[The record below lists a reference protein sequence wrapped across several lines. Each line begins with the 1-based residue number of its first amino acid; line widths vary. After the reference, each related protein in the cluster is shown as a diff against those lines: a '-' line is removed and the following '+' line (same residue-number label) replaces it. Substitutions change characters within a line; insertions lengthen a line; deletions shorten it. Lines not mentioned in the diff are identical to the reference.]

1 MIRNMN
7 NNSGI
12 ELQQNN
18 LEGEIFDMQIL
29 FSFLFR
35 NKRLISLVS
44 GSLFIISI
52 LYSLTLKKT
61 WQGEF
66 QIVLNS
72 DQKSKTIISSNPSL
86 QNLLGAQ
93 QNNLNTQV
101 GILESPS
108 VLMPIFKMVNENK
121 GNQLIF
127 RKWKNNLKIQ
137 LKPRTTILNISY
149 RDKDKDLILPVLDKM
164 SSVYQDYSIRS
175 EKRVQQLTKDYLINQ
190 VDIFKLRS
198 FDSLKKAQKFAIEQD
213 LTFEEFYQD
222 SSSLN
227 ENNKNGNDLN
237 INPLLIPN
245 IDLEQ
250 VRAQSANELRMIDMQ
265 LKKIAEIADDPKKL
279 QFLGS
284 TIPALVK
291 EGLPQELSKIEEELV
306 KKRTIYTENDPVIKN
321 TLKRRDLLIN
331 LLKERSIGLLKAQR
345 LKIEARMLSAMRPKG
360 VFLEYKKL
368 IRQAKR
374 DESTL
379 ILLENQ
385 LRMIELEQAKF
396 GDPWQLIT
404 EPTLLKDSV
413 APSKSKIATLALLIG
428 FFVGSLIAY
437 AKEKKSGFI
446 FDLKTLQDLL
456 SVPLLEKIDNN
467 DNLFNKK
474 NKVFL
479 KGFLQNKSNNQICF
493 ISLNKEDIQFTSR
506 IRNFLIKENDFAN
519 EINIINSLDDLNS
532 ILDSKVILLFI
543 SLQSAKFEDIAKLK
557 DKLTILNCGLTG
569 FVLLNYKI

>member
-222 SSSLN
+222 SS
-227 ENNKNGNDLN
+227 
-237 INPLLIPN
+237 
-245 IDLEQ
+245 
-250 VRAQSANELRMIDMQ
+250 
-265 LKKIAEIADDPKKL
+265 
-279 QFLGS
+279 
-284 TIPALVK
+284 
-291 EGLPQELSKIEEELV
+291 
-306 KKRTIYTENDPVIKN
+306 
-321 TLKRRDLLIN
+321 
-331 LLKERSIGLLKAQR
+331 
-345 LKIEARMLSAMRPKG
+345 
-360 VFLEYKKL
+360 
-368 IRQAKR
+368 
-374 DESTL
+374 
-379 ILLENQ
+379 
-385 LRMIELEQAKF
+385 
-396 GDPWQLIT
+396 
-404 EPTLLKDSV
+404 
-413 APSKSKIATLALLIG
+413 
-428 FFVGSLIAY
+428 
-437 AKEKKSGFI
+437 
-446 FDLKTLQDLL
+446 
-456 SVPLLEKIDNN
+456 
-467 DNLFNKK
+467 
-474 NKVFL
+474 
-479 KGFLQNKSNNQICF
+479 
-493 ISLNKEDIQFTSR
+493 
-506 IRNFLIKENDFAN
+506 
-519 EINIINSLDDLNS
+519 
-532 ILDSKVILLFI
+532 
-543 SLQSAKFEDIAKLK
+543 
-557 DKLTILNCGLTG
+557 
-569 FVLLNYKI
+569 